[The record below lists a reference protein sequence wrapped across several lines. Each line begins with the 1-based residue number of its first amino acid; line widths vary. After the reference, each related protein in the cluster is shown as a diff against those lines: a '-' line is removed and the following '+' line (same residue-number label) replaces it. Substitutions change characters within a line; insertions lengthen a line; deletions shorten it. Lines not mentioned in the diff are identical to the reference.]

1 MVVHSLVSF
10 LRESLLIFFRPSLEP
25 DIMTPI
31 THHLGQRLTS
41 PGSDPAACRVLRKSL
56 RALNAIL
63 KELSHIKMMTSVK
76 TLGQVCNHLTYH
88 LFTMTSNSS
97 VSAHHA
103 HSLTPF

>member
-10 LRESLLIFFRPSLEP
+10 LRGLLLISLRPSLEP
-25 DIMTPI
+25 DIMGPI

-41 PGSDPAACRVLRKSL
+41 PDSDPAACRVLHKSL

-76 TLGQVCNHLTYH
+76 TLGQVCNYLGRHL
-88 LFTMTSNSS
+88 LTMTSNSS
-97 VSAHHA
+97 VSAHCS
-103 HSLTPF
+103 HSLPTF